1 MEAQMINKISALTFV
16 LASMSALTGEAQA
29 QKVWK
34 HGMVEAKSDAGFVF
48 MAEKGGFAAKNGIKI
63 ESMQFKGDA
72 IALKA
77 LIAGEIDSYEGSPGA
92 PMVAFSKGA
101 DVRLVGCYWPGLTYG
116 IFTKADVKSIAE
128 LKGKTF
134 GISSPG
140 ALPDLFARAV
150 LEKNNLDSKDVQYAQ
165 MGSDTDRFRAVMAG
179 VIQAA
184 ASSSEFTPV
193 TEKMGLKLLVHAH
206 DVTPDYIRFCT
217 YMSSKSISSRPEE
230 AAKFLASSIQAYRFA
245 LNNRD
250 AVVKLTREMTSA
262 KDDDPRAEF
271 VFDEVVKL
279 NAVDT
284 EMSIDR
290 KKLNWMKDLF
300 VKTETLT
307 SPVDLDK
314 FIDGSVRDKALGL
327 AGPKG

>member
-1 MEAQMINKISALTFV
+1 
-16 LASMSALTGEAQA
+16 
-29 QKVWK
+29 
-34 HGMVEAKSDAGFVF
+34 
-48 MAEKGGFAAKNGIKI
+48 
-63 ESMQFKGDA
+63 
-72 IALKA
+72 
-77 LIAGEIDSYEGSPGA
+77 
-92 PMVAFSKGA
+92 
-101 DVRLVGCYWPGLTYG
+101 
-116 IFTKADVKSIAE
+116 
-128 LKGKTF
+128 
-134 GISSPG
+134 
-140 ALPDLFARAV
+140 
-150 LEKNNLDSKDVQYAQ
+150 
-165 MGSDTDRFRAVMAG
+165 
-179 VIQAA
+179 
-184 ASSSEFTPV
+184 
-193 TEKMGLKLLVHAH
+193 MGLKLLVHAH

-217 YMSSKSISSRPEE
+217 YMSSKSISSRPED

-245 LNNRD
+245 LKNRD

-314 FIDGSVRDKALGL
+314 FIDGSVREKALAL

>member
-1 MEAQMINKISALTFV
+1 
-16 LASMSALTGEAQA
+16 
-29 QKVWK
+29 
-34 HGMVEAKSDAGFVF
+34 
-48 MAEKGGFAAKNGIKI
+48 
-63 ESMQFKGDA
+63 
-72 IALKA
+72 
-77 LIAGEIDSYEGSPGA
+77 
-92 PMVAFSKGA
+92 
-101 DVRLVGCYWPGLTYG
+101 
-116 IFTKADVKSIAE
+116 
-128 LKGKTF
+128 
-134 GISSPG
+134 
-140 ALPDLFARAV
+140 
-150 LEKNNLDSKDVQYAQ
+150 

-184 ASSSEFTPV
+184 ASSSEFTPI
-193 TEKMGLKLLVHAH
+193 TDKMGLKLLVHAH

-230 AAKFLASSIQAYRFA
+230 AAKFLASLIQAYRFA
-245 LNNRD
+245 LKNRD

-279 NAVDT
+279 NALDT

-290 KKLNWMKDLF
+290 KKLSWMKDLF

-314 FIDGSVRDKALGL
+314 FIDGSVREKALAL